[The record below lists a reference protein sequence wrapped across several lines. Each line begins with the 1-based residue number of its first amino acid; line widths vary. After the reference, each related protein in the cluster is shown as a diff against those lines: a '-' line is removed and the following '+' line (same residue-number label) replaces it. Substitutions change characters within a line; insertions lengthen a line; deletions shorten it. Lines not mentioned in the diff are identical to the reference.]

1 MTKSSLQMLVISLV
15 LLLVQ
20 VVVLNRIC
28 LFGMAVPFAFI
39 YIILRLPLTMS
50 KEWLFTVAFL
60 IGLTVDVFSDTGG
73 INTIGTLSIAALRRP
88 ILHLYFPREDEL
100 TDPFPSIHS
109 LGMLTYF
116 KYTLS
121 ITAIFCIIVFLL
133 EDLSFFRFWHIVECI
148 LTSTILTTALLI
160 GIDSLTLPRHEK
172 RL

>member
-1 MTKSSLQMLVISLV
+1 MLAISLV

-50 KEWLFTVAFL
+50 KEWLFTIAFT

-73 INTIGTLSIAALRRP
+73 INTIGCLSIAALRRP

-133 EDLSFFRFWHIVECI
+133 EDLSFFRIWHLVECI